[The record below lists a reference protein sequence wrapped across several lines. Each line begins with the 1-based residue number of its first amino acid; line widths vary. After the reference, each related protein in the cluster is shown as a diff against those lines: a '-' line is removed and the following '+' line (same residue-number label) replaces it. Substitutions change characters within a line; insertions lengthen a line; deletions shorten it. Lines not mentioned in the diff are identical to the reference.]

1 MKNFEV
7 VGHINAFDDPEFC
20 KAVNNLLEDSGETI
34 ELEDENGNKKTM
46 HLAKIKPE
54 IQQVIN
60 EFYLVRFHKAFISK
74 EMIEKA
80 HLEKGAIFSVKCAVL
95 YNDRGF
101 GYKWKDPT
109 DLVLL
114 SVETGEC
121 VTLEFFNKLN
131 KINCIED
138 EAVKRYELDKI
149 KVDRRSVI
157 EYKDSD
163 KTVEAIVLDMSAVE
177 YLIIDR
183 EDFKDLVHDR
193 KSYDEIFKKV
203 VKKDS
208 FVKTIGV
215 LDESREDVL
224 KNIIEKCKY
233 NNDI

>member
-1 MKNFEV
+1 MKNYEV
-7 VGHINAFDDPEFC
+7 VGHIKAFDNPEFC
-20 KAVNNLLEDSGETI
+20 EKVNDMLMDSGETI

-101 GYKWKDPT
+101 GYKWNDPT

-163 KTVEAIVLDMSAVE
+163 KTVEAIVLDMNAFE

-183 EDFKDLVHDR
+183 DDFKDLVHDR
-193 KSYDEIFKKV
+193 KNYDEIFKKV
-203 VKKDS
+203 IKKNT

-215 LDESREDVL
+215 LDDSREEVL
-224 KNIIEKCKY
+224 KNIIDKCKY
-233 NNDI
+233 TNR